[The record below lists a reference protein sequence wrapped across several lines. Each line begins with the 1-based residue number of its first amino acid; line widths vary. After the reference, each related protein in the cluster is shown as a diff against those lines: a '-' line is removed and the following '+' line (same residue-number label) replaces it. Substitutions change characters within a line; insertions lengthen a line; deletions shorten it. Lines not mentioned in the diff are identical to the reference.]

1 MGKTYI
7 AICATAA
14 LGLCLMAP
22 KDASALPA
30 ADGAGKAL
38 SAVAGKSAV
47 TQVRY
52 AGRAGAAG
60 FHRGIGYRHMGY
72 GVGHRRF
79 GLGYGLGHRRFG
91 LGYGVGHRRFGLG
104 YGLGHRRF
112 GLGYGV
118 GHRRYGLGYGLGYRR
133 LVRLW
138 PGYRRYGLGYGLG
151 YRRFGL
157 GYGLGYRRFGLGY
170 GLGYRRFGF
179 GAGLGVA
186 GAGCGYGHV
195 RVVAP
200 GTSYCTCGWSL
211 YGSPQD
217 CACGYY

>member
-52 AGRAGAAG
+52 VRRVGAVG
-60 FHRGIGYRHMGY
+60 FRRGIGYR
-72 GVGHRRF
+72 RI
-79 GLGYGLGHRRFG
+79 
-91 LGYGVGHRRFGLG
+91 
-104 YGLGHRRF
+104 
-112 GLGYGV
+112 
-118 GHRRYGLGYGLGYRR
+118 
-133 LVRLW
+133 
-138 PGYRRYGLGYGLG
+138 GYGLG

-157 GYGLGYRRFGLGY
+157 GYGLGYQ
-170 GLGYRRFGF
+170 RFGF
-179 GAGLGVA
+179 GAGLGAA

-195 RVVAP
+195 RFVPP
-200 GTSYCTCGWSL
+200 GTSFCTCGWSW
-211 YGSPQD
+211 YGNSQD

>member
-52 AGRAGAAG
+52 VGRVGAAG
-60 FHRGIGYRHMGY
+60 FRRGIGYRRIGY
-72 GVGHRRF
+72 GVGH
-79 GLGYGLGHRRFG
+79 
-91 LGYGVGHRRFGLG
+91 
-104 YGLGHRRF
+104 
-112 GLGYGV
+112 
-118 GHRRYGLGYGLGYRR
+118 
-133 LVRLW
+133 
-138 PGYRRYGLGYGLG
+138 
-151 YRRFGL
+151 RRFGL
-157 GYGLGYRRFGLGY
+157 GYGLGYRRFGLGA
-170 GLGYRRFGF
+170 GWGWPFGF
-179 GAGLGVA
+179 GAGLGAA

-195 RVVAP
+195 RFVPP
-200 GTSYCTCGWSL
+200 GTSFCTCGWSW
-211 YGSPQD
+211 YGSSQD

>member
-52 AGRAGAAG
+52 G
-60 FHRGIGYRHMGY
+60 FRYGFRGGIGYRRIGY
-72 GVGHRRF
+72 GV
-79 GLGYGLGHRRFG
+79 GHRRFG

-104 YGLGHRRF
+104 YGLG
-112 GLGYGV
+112 
-118 GHRRYGLGYGLGYRR
+118 
-133 LVRLW
+133 
-138 PGYRRYGLGYGLG
+138 

-157 GYGLGYRRFGLGY
+157 GAGEGWP
-170 GLGYRRFGF
+170 FGF
-179 GAGLGVA
+179 GAGLGTA

-195 RVVAP
+195 RFVPP
-200 GTSYCTCGWSL
+200 GTSFCTCGWSW
-211 YGSPQD
+211 YGSSQD

>member
-7 AICATAA
+7 AICATVA

-52 AGRAGAAG
+52 VGRVGAVG
-60 FHRGIGYRHMGY
+60 FRGGIGYR
-72 GVGHRRF
+72 RI
-79 GLGYGLGHRRFG
+79 
-91 LGYGVGHRRFGLG
+91 
-104 YGLGHRRF
+104 
-112 GLGYGV
+112 
-118 GHRRYGLGYGLGYRR
+118 
-133 LVRLW
+133 
-138 PGYRRYGLGYGLG
+138 GYGLG

-157 GYGLGYRRFGLGY
+157 GGGWGWP
-170 GLGYRRFGF
+170 FGF
-179 GAGLGVA
+179 GAGLGAA

>member
-1 MGKTYI
+1 MRKTYI

-52 AGRAGAAG
+52 IGRVGAVG
-60 FHRGIGYRHMGY
+60 FRGGI
-72 GVGHRRF
+72 
-79 GLGYGLGHRRFG
+79 
-91 LGYGVGHRRFGLG
+91 
-104 YGLGHRRF
+104 
-112 GLGYGV
+112 
-118 GHRRYGLGYGLGYRR
+118 
-133 LVRLW
+133 
-138 PGYRRYGLGYGLG
+138 G

-157 GYGLGYRRFGLGY
+157 GYGLGYRRFGLGA
-170 GLGYRRFGF
+170 GWGWPFGF
-179 GAGLGVA
+179 GAGLGAA

-195 RVVAP
+195 RFVPP
-200 GTSYCTCGWSL
+200 GTSFCTCGWSA
-211 YGSPQD
+211 YGSSQD